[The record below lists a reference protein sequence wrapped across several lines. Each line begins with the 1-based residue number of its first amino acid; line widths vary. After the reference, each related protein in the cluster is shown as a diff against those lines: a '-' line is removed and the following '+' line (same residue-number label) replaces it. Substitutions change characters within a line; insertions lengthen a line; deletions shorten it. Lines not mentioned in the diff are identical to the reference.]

1 MVWRIARSLSTLRTE
16 INAWAPNRS
25 RISDGTIGDPA
36 HQARAS
42 RHNPNRHG
50 VVTALDI
57 THDPKG
63 GCDIHALARRLVK
76 TPHPEL
82 EYVISNG
89 QIAKRRTG
97 FKWEPYTGANKH
109 NLHAHFAVGRGT
121 DADPQPPYDSTQ
133 PWGVKPTSG
142 GPLPRTDPDREP
154 EEDKLSAEEVAEINA
169 HTDAELDRTRQWVR
183 EELKRQAT
191 ALTKEIR
198 AAGLDAAGL
207 AEELARRLPS
217 VEGPV
222 SVIDLEAALRAVL
235 GSLDD

>member
-82 EYVISNG
+82 EYVISDG

-109 NLHAHFAVGRGT
+109 NLHAHFAVGTGP

-154 EEDKLSAEEVAEINA
+154 EEEDMALILRGDKTMHWWVTDGVTKRHVRHADHAAELVYVGLARWNKNTAFVVPQRMVDSIPTVAE
-169 HTDAELDRTRQWVR
+169 DKSWP
-183 EELKRQAT
+183 T
-191 ALTKEIR
+191 AK
-198 AAGLDAAGL
+198 GY
-207 AEELARRLPS
+207 
-217 VEGPV
+217 
-222 SVIDLEAALRAVL
+222 
-235 GSLDD
+235 

>member
-1 MVWRIARSLSTLRTE
+1 MMVWRIARSLSTLRTE

-82 EYVISNG
+82 EYVISDG

-97 FKWEPYTGANKH
+97 FKWERYTGSNPH
-109 NLHAHFAVGRGT
+109 TRHAHFAVGRGT

-154 EEDKLSAEEVAEINA
+154 EEEDMALILRGDKTMHWWVTDGVTKRHVRHVDHAAELVYVGLARWNKNTAFVVPQRMVDSIPTVAE
-169 HTDAELDRTRQWVR
+169 DKSWP
-183 EELKRQAT
+183 T
-191 ALTKEIR
+191 AK
-198 AAGLDAAGL
+198 GY
-207 AEELARRLPS
+207 
-217 VEGPV
+217 
-222 SVIDLEAALRAVL
+222 
-235 GSLDD
+235 